1 MKQFD
6 KSFNWQVYIF
16 SVELKKTLG
25 LFDALSIGIGAI
37 VGAGIF
43 VVTGIA
49 AGIIGYQELA
59 ASGSPLADVAMSE
72 SKNAANLISVGA
84 LAATL
89 SVLLTTLLGLSRIS
103 FAMAE
108 NRDLPS

>member
-1 MKQFD
+1 MEELGSCRVQLSYFLHILV
-6 KSFNWQVYIF
+6 SFTAV
-16 SVELKKTLG
+16 
-25 LFDALSIGIGAI
+25 
-37 VGAGIF
+37 
-43 VVTGIA
+43 
-49 AGIIGYQELA
+49 GIIGYQELA
-59 ASGSPLADVAMSE
+59 ASGSPLADAAMSE

-108 NRDLPS
+108 NRDLPYWFLV